1 MMLGLDNSM
10 HDKDSG
16 DLSMCKLTLFAPYWI
31 DNRSGLD
38 LTFKDGP
45 SGKGQPLLL
54 GAHTIFDYAL
64 VKAPGNALLKQM
76 PACSS
81 TAVDRTFECK
91 HQLDVLLGMSGMFAR
106 YGIFGML

>member
-1 MMLGLDNSM
+1 MMLGVDNSM
-10 HDKDSG
+10 HDKASG

-64 VKAPGNALLKQM
+64 VKAPGRL
-76 PACSS
+76 
-81 TAVDRTFECK
+81 TFATRSPSVFHE
-91 HQLDVLLGMSGMFAR
+91 QLGSRA
-106 YGIFGML
+106 

>member
-1 MMLGLDNSM
+1 MMLGVDNSM
-10 HDKDSG
+10 HDKASG

-54 GAHTIFDYAL
+54 GAHTMFDYAL
-64 VKAPGNALLKQM
+64 VKAPGMLHPADYLNHSALLSLQ
-76 PACSS
+76 S
-81 TAVDRTFECK
+81 FCK
-91 HQLDVLLGMSGMFAR
+91 TNVAAFV
-106 YGIFGML
+106 I

>member
-1 MMLGLDNSM
+1 MLQNNLKCTGGAPPLMMLGVDNSM
-10 HDKDSG
+10 HDKASG

-64 VKAPGNALLKQM
+64 VKAPGAASAL
-76 PACSS
+76 C
-81 TAVDRTFECK
+81 T
-91 HQLDVLLGMSGMFAR
+91 
-106 YGIFGML
+106 